1 MSNNKKILELVM
13 IVKNSGDIIRK
24 CLINNK
30 KYIDH
35 WTILDT
41 GSTDNT
47 PDIIKEELKDV
58 PGNLYFSDFED
69 FSTTRNKSLELSSKT
84 CKYIIILDDSYII
97 HGGEH
102 LLKFLKKSNHPCI
115 SIVIGNLENKNNLHN
130 QYYSKR
136 IIKTSSNLKFKYRVH
151 EEIDFDNTKYISDD
165 RIFIHDIESK
175 EHLLRSSARYKKDV
189 KMLLLDFNEKCHDDP
204 KVIYYMGMTYSNL
217 HNYKEAIKYF
227 EILKNMEYIY
237 VDYKYAG
244 YYYSA
249 CTKFYLTNDKIE
261 FKNEIEKIISIFNT
275 YPAPKYKK
283 AILLK
288 EENNFIEADKI
299 ICEIIKYPVIKIT
312 CIILESNIQE
322 YYIPL
327 LYIELKILLK
337 EFDKAVSE
345 LKRML
350 EIYPYNQPLL
360 NIKYSICNRNNIS
373 CSKLSENKTLVIHT
387 GGSTGIVRIWNP
399 MTKKDQR
406 ISGSEYMAIN
416 LAKEFL
422 KYGFRVF
429 IIGSF
434 EDSENDIDYQGIYDG
449 IQYID
454 YKFFSEFALKYIID
468 YLVISRY
475 AAELIYYDNIKN
487 VYLWVHDVIP
497 ILQDS
502 RSKCIQTHKEKFKYM
517 IAVSKWQKENI
528 IRELNIPSEL
538 IVVSRNAI
546 HKERFIN
553 KNIDKIPYRFIY
565 SSAPD
570 RGLPILINIIPKIK
584 EKYPETT
591 LYIFAD
597 KKIIDSETLNL
608 INNYSDYIF
617 LNERVDQDLIAIEY
631 LKSDIWL
638 YPTDFSETYCITALE
653 AMASKCLVATV
664 DYCGLGNIVEG
675 RGVLCDHPIEN
686 NIDNLLKKLFFV
698 LENKP
703 LKNHFIE
710 KAYNWSMEQTYENLV
725 KEWLKI
731 FSF

>member
-1 MSNNKKILELVM
+1 MKNKEKLLELVM
-13 IVKNSGDIIRK
+13 ITKNSGELFRK
-24 CLINNK
+24 CLINNR

-41 GSTDNT
+41 GSVDNT
-47 PDIIKEELKDV
+47 PDIIREELKDI
-58 PGNLYFSDFED
+58 PGNLYFSEFED

-84 CKYIIILDDSYII
+84 CKYIIILDDSYVI
-97 HGGEH
+97 HGGEN
-102 LLKFLKKSNHPCI
+102 LLKFLRKSKHPCI
-115 SIVIGNLENKNNLHN
+115 SIVIGNLENKNIIHN

-151 EEIDFDNTKYISDD
+151 EEIDFDNTKYITDD
-165 RIFIHDIESK
+165 KIFINDIESL
-175 EHLLRSSARYKKDV
+175 EHTKRSSRRYKNDV
-189 KMLLLDFNEKCHDDP
+189 KMLLLDFNEKCHNDP

-217 HNYKEAIKYF
+217 HDYNEAIKYF
-227 EILKNMEYIY
+227 EILKDMQYIY
-237 VDYKYAG
+237 SDYKYAG

-249 CTKFYLTNDKIE
+249 CTKFYLNNDKKE
-261 FKNEIEKIISIFNT
+261 FKKELEKIICLFNN
-275 YPAPKYKK
+275 YPAPKYKY

-288 EENNFIEADKI
+288 DENDIISADKI

-337 EFDKAVSE
+337 QFDKAISE

-360 NIKYSICNRNNIS
+360 NIKYNLCNTNNIS
-373 CSKLSENKTLVIHT
+373 STKLSDNKTLVIHT
-387 GGSTGIVRIWNP
+387 GGSTGIVKIWNP

-416 LAKEFL
+416 LGKQFL

-429 IIGSF
+429 VIGSF
-434 EDSENDIDYQGIYDG
+434 EDSENNINYQGIYDG

-454 YKFFSEFALKYIID
+454 YKFFSEFVLKYVID

-475 AAELIYYDNIKN
+475 AAELIYYDNIKR
-487 VYLWVHDVIP
+487 VYLWVHDVLP

-502 RSKCIQTHKEKFKYM
+502 KSKCIQTHKEKFKYM

-528 IRELNIPSEL
+528 VKELNIPEEL
-538 IVVSRNAI
+538 IFVSRNAI
-546 HKERFIN
+546 YKERFIN
-553 KNIDKIPYRFIY
+553 KNIDKIPFRFIY

-570 RGLPILINIIPKIK
+570 RGLNMLINIIPKIK
-584 EKYPETT
+584 EKYDQTT
-591 LYIFAD
+591 LYIYAD
-597 KKIIDSETLNL
+597 KKIIDTETLKI
-608 INNYSDYIF
+608 INDCDYIF
-617 LNERVDQDLIAIEY
+617 LNDRLDQDLIAIEY

-638 YPTDFSETYCITALE
+638 YPTDFTETYCITALE

-664 DYCGLGNIVEG
+664 DYCGLGNIIEG
-675 RGVLCDHPIEN
+675 RGILCEHPIEN
-686 NIDNLLKKLFFV
+686 NVDNLLEKLFFV
-698 LENKP
+698 LERP
-703 LKNHFIE
+703 SLKNHFLE
-710 KAYNWSMEQTYENLV
+710 KAYNWAIEQTYENLV

-731 FSF
+731 F